1 MFERI
6 KCYKRLIRAEK
17 LLRGSVRI
25 GEILQ
30 DNKMIYDSK
39 EALRKS
45 EYIKKNI
52 WRNRKMAYRYN
63 LEFDKHGF

>member
-6 KCYKRLIRAEK
+6 KCYKRLIRMEK

-30 DNKMIYDSK
+30 DDKMIYDSK
-39 EALRKS
+39 EALQQS
-45 EYIKKNI
+45 ACIKKNI
-52 WRNRKMAYRYN
+52 WRNRKMAHMFN